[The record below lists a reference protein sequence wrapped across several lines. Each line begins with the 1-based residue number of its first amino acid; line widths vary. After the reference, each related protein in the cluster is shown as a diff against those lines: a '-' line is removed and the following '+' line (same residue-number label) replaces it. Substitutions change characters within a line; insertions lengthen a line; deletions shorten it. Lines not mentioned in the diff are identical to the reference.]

1 MNIYYR
7 TAGFFA
13 LIMPTLCRSESD
25 VFDVSLTY
33 YKSGWVPA
41 GINDVKYETTGL
53 DAVVFELDLTP
64 MIDKFELPIGFFPKF
79 KYMWTPGN
87 EVDQKLLLEKT
98 ESLDGDNALER
109 MFIDLPIVPL
119 GDSKV
124 IAINYDKAAFL
135 ASLTSESDLR
145 YINFD
150 GSQTEIIS
158 GQFLSQLVEFE
169 KSTIFY
175 GMDMPEGYSIPG
187 NISLGIGYYM
197 VKYQKPYSITINGQG
212 ISNDIY
218 DTRFESDG
226 ISLLVKRY
234 IWKDYDGSEF
244 YFGLAAHFGKASVK
258 FSGGQS
264 IEQFLTESETPMFY
278 GLNLELFC
286 RQMFTDHLSFVFE
299 AGYDYYDFHVGVE
312 TPDGS
317 VTSQK
322 YYGDLDINIDDV
334 FFARIG
340 LSYSI

>member
-7 TAGFFA
+7 TAGLIA
-13 LIMPTLCRSESD
+13 LIIPTLCRSEPD
-25 VFDVSLTY
+25 ILDVSLTY

-41 GINDVKYETTGL
+41 GINNVKYETTGL
-53 DAVVFELDLTP
+53 DAAVFELDLTP

-79 KYMWTPGN
+79 RYMWTPGN
-87 EVDQKLLLEKT
+87 EADQKLLLEKT
-98 ESLDGDNALER
+98 EALKGDNALER
-109 MFIDLPIVPL
+109 MFIDLPIIPL
-119 GDSKV
+119 GNSKV

-135 ASLTSESDLR
+135 ASLTSESNLR
-145 YINFD
+145 YISFEGD
-150 GSQTEIIS
+150 QTEIIP

-175 GMDMPEGYSIPG
+175 EVDAPDGYSIPEG
-187 NISLGIGYYM
+187 FSLGVGYYM
-197 VKYQKPYSITINGQG
+197 VKYQKPYSITINGEG
-212 ISNDIY
+212 ISDDVY

-234 IWKDYDGSEF
+234 IWEEEDGSQF
-244 YFGLAAHFGKASVK
+244 YFGLTAHFGKASVE
-258 FSGGQS
+258 FAGGQS
-264 IEQFLTESETPMFY
+264 IDQFLAESETPLFY
-278 GLNLELFC
+278 GLNLELFLK
-286 RQMFTDHLSFVFE
+286 QMFTDHFSIVFE
-299 AGYDYYDFHVGVE
+299 AGYDYYDFHIGVE

-317 VTSQK
+317 VSSQK